1 MKSNVRDAATI
12 AGRHRQDAVEGGRTC
27 RACGCP
33 WPCDVRLIAVA
44 LEVGEMRRAT
54 HPTTV
59 SVAPT
64 SAADRVPI
72 KAATRSRTRRS
83 PEVTPVPA

>member
-1 MKSNVRDAATI
+1 MKSNVRDVATI
-12 AGRHRQDAVEGGRTC
+12 AGRHRQDAVEDGRTC

-44 LEVGEMRRAT
+44 LDAGAMRRAA

-59 SVAPT
+59 AIVPT
-64 SAADRVPI
+64 SAPRVPI
-72 KAATRSRTRRS
+72 NATTRSRTRRS
-83 PEVTPVPA
+83 PEVKPVPA